1 MGRVVVSIVEDDE
14 SLRQALTDLV
24 NAIGFEAASYATA
37 EAFLKSD
44 ARLTTSCLITD
55 IQLPGMTGLEM
66 YRRLVTLGA
75 AIPTIFVTAIPGE
88 RIRLD
93 ALAHGALAL
102 LHKPI
107 DGAALSRHIYAALKT
122 SVRKDG

>member
-37 EAFLKSD
+37 EAFLDSD
-44 ARLTTSCLITD
+44 ARLATSCLITD

-66 YRRLVTLGA
+66 YRRLAALDA

-88 RIRLD
+88 RIRLA

-107 DGAALSRHIYAALKT
+107 DGAALSRHIFAALKV
-122 SVRKDG
+122 SARKDG